1 MGLFN
6 MACTRSRCGTDASAL
21 PAPRRLLQVALPGLP
36 PLPDKLASAVHRPA
50 APTLSSD
57 RVKVSFLR
65 SCPPEMQKRV
75 RTLVGRG
82 YVGCLFELEV
92 EVAMDGTRTE
102 RRCHIDNA
110 ENSLEEPLT
119 VACP

>member
-1 MGLFN
+1 M
-6 MACTRSRCGTDASAL
+6 
-21 PAPRRLLQVALPGLP
+21 
-36 PLPDKLASAVHRPA
+36 
-50 APTLSSD
+50 
-57 RVKVSFLR
+57 KVSFLR